1 MSKCCIC
8 GCPLSEFGNNPWPV
22 SDNENDRCCDACN
35 VKVVIPKRIE
45 LSFKNKEEE
54 KENV

>member
-8 GCPLSEFGNNPWPV
+8 GCPLSGFGNNSWPV

-35 VKVVIPKRIE
+35 AKVVIPKRIE